1 MAYPVTTAGPR
12 ALAGLMHI
20 ELTGPKIHM
29 SKQIARGTA
38 RDIEG
43 KVAQLGTRDLDEGE
57 APPPT
62 YLVLRAV
69 TG

>member
-38 RDIEG
+38 RGPSLPQPLQHQSWWSLCPDT
-43 KVAQLGTRDLDEGE
+43 LLT
-57 APPPT
+57 P
-62 YLVLRAV
+62 
-69 TG
+69 